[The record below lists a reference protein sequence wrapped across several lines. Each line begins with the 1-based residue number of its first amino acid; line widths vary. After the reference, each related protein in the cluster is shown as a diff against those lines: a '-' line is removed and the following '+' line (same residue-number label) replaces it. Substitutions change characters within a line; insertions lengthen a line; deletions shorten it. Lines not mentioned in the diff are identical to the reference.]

1 MEIMAGAEAKAYSTI
16 GTILETSEDGSAWTK
31 LVTIKSF
38 PALGGAPEQ
47 IEVTDMED
55 ETQTFIPGVQSMDA
69 MEFGANYTLE
79 SYTAVKAKEN
89 KPLKYRIKLGK
100 NGVAG
105 TATWDGQHS
114 VYVNEGEV
122 NGSISMTITVSPS
135 TKVTVSETA
144 G

>member
-1 MEIMAGAEAKAYSTI
+1 MAGVTEKAYSTI
-16 GTILETSEDGSAWTK
+16 GTMLEVSENGTTWSK
-31 LVTIKSF
+31 LCAIKSF

-79 SYTAVKAKEN
+79 VYTAVKEKAN
-89 KPLKYRIKLGK
+89 KPLHYRIKLAKDGS
-100 NGVAG
+100 AG
-105 TATWDGQHS
+105 MATWQGQHS

-122 NGSISMTITVSPS
+122 NGAIEMTITVSPS
-135 TKVTVSETA
+135 TKIEIGAVSA
-144 G
+144 P

>member
-1 MEIMAGAEAKAYSTI
+1 MAEAKAKAYSTI
-16 GTILETSEDGSAWTK
+16 GTMLEISEDGSQWTK
-31 LVTIKSF
+31 LCPIKSF

-47 IEVTDMED
+47 IEITDMEA
-55 ETQTFIPGVQSMDA
+55 ESQEFIPGVQSVDA

-79 SYTAVKAKEN
+79 SYLAVKEKEN

-122 NGSISMTITVSPS
+122 NGAIGMTITVSPS
-135 TKVTVSETA
+135 SKVTVAATQSA
-144 G
+144 

>member
-1 MEIMAGAEAKAYSTI
+1 MAEAKAKAYSTI
-16 GTILETSEDGSAWTK
+16 GTMLEISEDGSQWTK
-31 LVTIKSF
+31 LCLIKSF

-55 ETQTFIPGVQSMDA
+55 ETQTFIPGVQSVDA

-79 SYTAVKAKEN
+79 SYLAVKGKEN
-89 KPLKYRIKLGK
+89 KQLKYRIKLGK
-100 NGVAG
+100 NGAAG

-122 NGSISMTITVSPS
+122 NGAIGMTITVSPS
-135 TKVTVSETA
+135 SKVTVAATPSA
-144 G
+144 

>member
-1 MEIMAGAEAKAYSTI
+1 MAGAEAKAYSTI

-47 IEVTDMED
+47 LEVTDMED

>member
-1 MEIMAGAEAKAYSTI
+1 MAGAEAKAYSTI

-135 TKVTVSETA
+135 TKVNVSETA

>member
-1 MEIMAGAEAKAYSTI
+1 MAEAKAKAYSTM
-16 GTILETSEDGSAWTK
+16 GTMLEISEDGSQWTK
-31 LVTIKSF
+31 LCLIKSF

-55 ETQTFIPGVQSMDA
+55 ETQTFIPGVQSVDA
-69 MEFGANYTLE
+69 MEFGANYTPE
-79 SYTAVKAKEN
+79 SYLAVNAKAN

-122 NGSISMTITVSPS
+122 NGAIGMTITVSPS
-135 TKVTVSETA
+135 SKVTVAATQGA
-144 G
+144 

>member
-1 MEIMAGAEAKAYSTI
+1 MEEAKAKAYSTI
-16 GTILETSEDGSAWTK
+16 GTMLEISEDGSQWTK
-31 LVTIKSF
+31 LCPIKSF

-47 IEVTDMED
+47 IEITDMEA
-55 ETQTFIPGVQSMDA
+55 ESQAFIPGVQSVDA
-69 MEFGANYTLE
+69 MEFGANYTPE
-79 SYTAVKAKEN
+79 SYLAVNAKAN

-122 NGSISMTITVSPS
+122 NGAIGMTITVSPS
-135 TKVTVSETA
+135 SKVTVAATPSA
-144 G
+144 

>member
-1 MEIMAGAEAKAYSTI
+1 MAEATAKAYSTI
-16 GTILETSEDGSAWTK
+16 GTMLEISEDGSQWTK
-31 LVTIKSF
+31 LCPIKSF

-47 IEVTDMED
+47 IEITDMEA
-55 ETQTFIPGVQSMDA
+55 ESQEFIPGVQSVDA

-79 SYTAVKAKEN
+79 SYLAVKEKEN

-122 NGSISMTITVSPS
+122 NGAIGMTITVSPS
-135 TKVTVSETA
+135 SKVTVAATQSA
-144 G
+144 

>member
-1 MEIMAGAEAKAYSTI
+1 MAGAEAKAYSTI

>member
-1 MEIMAGAEAKAYSTI
+1 MAEATAKAYSTI
-16 GTILETSEDGSAWTK
+16 GTMLEISENGSQWTK
-31 LVTIKSF
+31 LCPIKSF

-47 IEVTDMED
+47 IEITDMEA
-55 ETQTFIPGVQSMDA
+55 ESQEFIPGVQSVDA

-79 SYTAVKAKEN
+79 SYLAVKEKEN

-122 NGSISMTITVSPS
+122 NGAIGMTITVSPS
-135 TKVTVSETA
+135 SKVTVAATQSA
-144 G
+144 